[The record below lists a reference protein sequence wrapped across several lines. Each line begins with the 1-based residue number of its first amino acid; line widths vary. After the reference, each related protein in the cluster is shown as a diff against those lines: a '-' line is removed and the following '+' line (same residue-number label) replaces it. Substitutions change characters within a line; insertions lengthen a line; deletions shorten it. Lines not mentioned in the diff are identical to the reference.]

1 MNEFNN
7 PHDKFFK
14 ELLSKRA
21 NARDFFRYYLPPE
34 IVAELDL
41 RKIELVNDDFID
53 EALNEHL
60 ADLLYRVKLKHG
72 DEAFVFVLF
81 EHKSAPEK
89 FVAFQILRY
98 IVRLWERLE
107 MQGSKNLPPVYPIVI
122 YTGRKRWRSNRDI
135 RSLVSIKNN
144 SPLLKFVPK
153 FEYYLIDLHKLREE
167 DFRTAKFFQKW
178 INQGIK
184 QGEEI
189 GFQLKFQEG
198 KQQGQALM
206 VIKQLEARVGKL
218 SKVTENMINNFSSD
232 KLIELGIASMN
243 FTSKKDLKA
252 WLNQNVKAN

>member
-7 PHDKFFK
+7 PHDRFFK
-14 ELLSKRA
+14 ELLSERV

-53 EALNEHL
+53 EELNEHL

-107 MQGSKNLPPVYPIVI
+107 EQGIKNLPPVYPIVF
-122 YTGRKRWRSNRDI
+122 YHGRRPWRINRNL
-135 RSLVSIKNN
+135 RSLSN
-144 SPLLKFVPK
+144 
-153 FEYYLIDLHKLREE
+153 D
-167 DFRTAKFFQKW
+167 QKRFSV
-178 INQGIK
+178 
-184 QGEEI
+184 GEI
-189 GFQLKFQEG
+189 CSR
-198 KQQGQALM
+198 
-206 VIKQLEARVGKL
+206 IRVL
-218 SKVTENMINNFSSD
+218 FS
-232 KLIELGIASMN
+232 
-243 FTSKKDLKA
+243 
-252 WLNQNVKAN
+252 

>member
-14 ELLSKRA
+14 ELLSERV

-53 EALNEHL
+53 EELNEHL
-60 ADLLYRVKLKHG
+60 ADLLYRVKLKQG

-107 MQGSKNLPPVYPIVI
+107 TQGIKNLPPVFPVVFYD
-122 YTGRKRWRSNRDI
+122 GRKRWRNNQNI
-135 RSLVSIKNN
+135 RSLVSIKKN
-144 SPLLKFVPK
+144 SPLLKFVPR
-153 FEYYLIDLHKLREE
+153 FEYYLVDLNKLREE
-167 DFRTAKFFQKW
+167 DLRTTKFFQEW

-189 GFQLKFQEG
+189 AFQQNFQEG
-198 KQQGQALM
+198 KQRGQALM
-206 VIKQLEARVGKL
+206 AIKQLEARVGKL
-218 SKVTENMINNFSSD
+218 AKVTENLINNFSSD
-232 KLIELGIASMN
+232 KLIELGIALTK